1 MCTSLA
7 MESPACSPLLVVS
20 GVLNLLRSCK
30 IREGKVGRRGY
41 LPVNFKE
48 DNRMPKLAATYIT
61 RGITLCSAHL
71 KELSDA
77 SVVIS
82 MQLWKSFSLQFPF
95 LQDLGSS
102 IPSCLGWPELQF
114 RSPHSGEMVSAPWS
128 LLDLFA
134 LNCEW
139 VNALQIKTLE
149 EVQLTS
155 ECCLSL
161 SKVLTTLVAL
171 WYLYTGLFRFDGFI
185 VVFKL
190 LLLSRPA
197 ISHSA
202 ITKHVSLQ
210 FSQSGGIPLLS
221 GWI

>member
-1 MCTSLA
+1 
-7 MESPACSPLLVVS
+7 
-20 GVLNLLRSCK
+20 
-30 IREGKVGRRGY
+30 
-41 LPVNFKE
+41 
-48 DNRMPKLAATYIT
+48 
-61 RGITLCSAHL
+61 
-71 KELSDA
+71 
-77 SVVIS
+77 

-202 ITKHVSLQ
+202 ITKHVSP
-210 FSQSGGIPLLS
+210 ILS
-221 GWI
+221 IWRDSSPFWLNLVELNLRVRNCAQALCSHQGCEW